1 MESHL
6 IAEHRMLADAAALVE
21 GNQMELMEKLLQT
34 KTGAST
40 QYYENKM
47 PEQGTLTPLKEVA
60 IHVPEQGT
68 LTHEKE
74 AAIHIPEQ
82 GALTQEREDIMHI
95 PEQGTSIQEKED
107 TIPEHGS
114 STQAKRD
121 TIPKKIE
128 KIAKSYQCLFNQLQC
143 KFTTSV
149 RWQLNKHMRAAHIKN
164 RKSPLDQ
171 IANSQYREM
180 QNEILEKEGKRIIK
194 IETSKTENIVVKES
208 STPGNENTAQEEAR
222 AGLKD
227 NGCSN
232 CRRDSDK
239 CEKWHAYKCKAKG
252 CDYVG
257 NRQQHF
263 NNHVKAV
270 HEKKRDYICQY
281 QGCPY
286 KSSDASNFKRHLKGN
301 HGDKRDFRF
310 QCHVCPGGYGTI
322 QKRDL
327 RRHERTAKH
336 KFHAKEA
343 LKQNMHRSAA
353 QHDYQIT
360 QLQTPEGQ
368 TFTLVQNEQG
378 QLNLIPATEYIQV
391 QTLDANAADDNMVIV
406 QANED
411 TANQDMTN
419 PNMVNQ
425 DVASQDLANSNVANQ
440 DVANQNMENQI
451 IESHD
456 VLAIAIQEFLTTHVN
471 ELQQKS
477 EAEQPTDS
485 PLTPPTS
492 SSGSPTRQVAPSSD
506 KLKESQE
513 LQSILDDDEFIE
525 LFQTAVQQ
533 SNDTPSNSLVTPP
546 VSHNEDVVYSMKDT
560 HDSLTTPAPMDSME
574 F

>member
-1 MESHL
+1 
-6 IAEHRMLADAAALVE
+6 
-21 GNQMELMEKLLQT
+21 
-34 KTGAST
+34 
-40 QYYENKM
+40 
-47 PEQGTLTPLKEVA
+47 
-60 IHVPEQGT
+60 
-68 LTHEKE
+68 
-74 AAIHIPEQ
+74 
-82 GALTQEREDIMHI
+82 
-95 PEQGTSIQEKED
+95 
-107 TIPEHGS
+107 
-114 STQAKRD
+114 
-121 TIPKKIE
+121 
-128 KIAKSYQCLFNQLQC
+128 
-143 KFTTSV
+143 
-149 RWQLNKHMRAAHIKN
+149 
-164 RKSPLDQ
+164 
-171 IANSQYREM
+171 
-180 QNEILEKEGKRIIK
+180 
-194 IETSKTENIVVKES
+194 
-208 STPGNENTAQEEAR
+208 
-222 AGLKD
+222 
-227 NGCSN
+227 
-232 CRRDSDK
+232 
-239 CEKWHAYKCKAKG
+239 
-252 CDYVG
+252 
-257 NRQQHF
+257 
-263 NNHVKAV
+263 
-270 HEKKRDYICQY
+270 
-281 QGCPY
+281 
-286 KSSDASNFKRHLKGN
+286 
-301 HGDKRDFRF
+301 
-310 QCHVCPGGYGTI
+310 
-322 QKRDL
+322 
-327 RRHERTAKH
+327 
-336 KFHAKEA
+336 
-343 LKQNMHRSAA
+343 MHRSAA